1 MHISKSKRCF
11 DVKSLTYYF
20 HLKMQILADFQICIS
35 VPLIYTLR
43 GNKFFYRAMAIY
55 IHIWFSIQID
65 FDLKSIGGCSYGVEL
80 ARLSGLARLSEMIFN
95 PRSYGI
101 FCLRSIKKFVMP
113 QEKDYLIKYFLQ
125 QHNAKPLFN

>member
-55 IHIWFSIQID
+55 IHMCFSIQID

-80 ARLSGLARLSEMIFN
+80 ARLSGLARLSEMIFI
-95 PRSYGI
+95 PHSHEMFY
-101 FCLRSIKKFVMP
+101 LSSIKKFIMSLEKYCLVM
-113 QEKDYLIKYFLQ
+113 
-125 QHNAKPLFN
+125 